1 MGFYGDTP
9 LKIVSKKQL
18 QKGAAG
24 GTISGDGTAKGGDI
38 GGTTEGALGDCQANC
53 DRKYPGR
60 FNPSRPER
68 RDADMRA
75 WQACMDAC
83 AAKEKGKK
91 IPVVPKEAGGCG
103 KGKVTSGSYPNGRD
117 WEGCP
122 CSAAYFPNEG
132 EGCMTG
138 YTATGSGA
146 DYRCECDKYDRE
158 VPPEGDGKEKLGEF
172 NWPTEMSDYYG
183 QLMGRGRELLNKKPG
198 YGEAI
203 MKMMLGQGIDLAR
216 GGEVGKRQ
224 AMQADLASEGLLGT
238 GAGINA
244 LRVLPSETE
253 AGISNLSREIQFQNE
268 AQKRKDTELWTTLAD
283 KLFGTG
289 MGYHT
294 TREAINAGRR
304 GEGLTAQALW
314 IEYLK
319 ALLSSWKG

>member
-1 MGFYGDTP
+1 MGFYGGD
-9 LKIVSKKQL
+9 LKKITKGQL
-18 QKGAAG
+18 SQSDAERRSRMAK
-24 GTISGDGTAKGGDI
+24 SKGGEPK
-38 GGTTEGALGDCQANC
+38 GGVPDPDKAKKCAEG
-53 DRKYPGR
+53 
-60 FNPSRPER
+60 
-68 RDADMRA
+68 
-75 WQACMDAC
+75 C
-83 AAKEKGKK
+83 AAKGLSPGTPEWTTCITGCAGGGVIVGKDGKDGKG
-91 IPVVPKEAGGCG
+91 GGCG
-103 KGKVTSGSYPNGRD
+103 KGKVTSGGYPNGRD

-132 EGCMTG
+132 EACQAG

-146 DYRCECDKYDRE
+146 DYRCECDKYDAE
-158 VPPEGDGKEKLGEF
+158 VGDESGKEKLGEF

-203 MKMMLGQGIDLAR
+203 MKMMMGQGIDLAR
-216 GGEVGKRQ
+216 SGEVNKRQ
-224 AMQADLASEGLLGT
+224 AMQADLGAEGLLGT

-289 MGYHT
+289 MGYHQ

-314 IEYLK
+314 LEYLK
-319 ALLSSWKG
+319 SLLSSWKG